1 MGRDYTEEEKAF
13 LSQVTASGSG
23 LQRTTTTLSV
33 QDRQVDNSSNDY
45 LIFDPTGT
53 VYSFLL
59 SIYHRST
66 VCTMYQ
72 DMRFV
77 RNVLNLTIAICR
89 HSNIRMI
96 MILRISII

>member
-33 QDRQVDNSSNDY
+33 KDEQVDNSGCDY

-53 VYSFLL
+53 IYIIFLITTVFWYYTHK
-59 SIYHRST
+59 SIRYVS
-66 VCTMYQ
+66 
-72 DMRFV
+72 
-77 RNVLNLTIAICR
+77 
-89 HSNIRMI
+89 
-96 MILRISII
+96 

>member
-33 QDRQVDNSSNDY
+33 KDEQVENSGCDY

-53 VYSFLL
+53 IYSAKHGISF
-59 SIYHRST
+59 
-66 VCTMYQ
+66 
-72 DMRFV
+72 
-77 RNVLNLTIAICR
+77 
-89 HSNIRMI
+89 IRY
-96 MILRISII
+96 LFRTYSR